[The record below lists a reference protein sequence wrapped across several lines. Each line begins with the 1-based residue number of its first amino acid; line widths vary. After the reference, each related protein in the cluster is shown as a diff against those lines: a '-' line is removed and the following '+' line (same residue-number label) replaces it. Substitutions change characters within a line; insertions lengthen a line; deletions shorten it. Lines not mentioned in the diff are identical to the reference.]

1 MLFKRIFPLA
11 FSWIELGG
19 VLGNLVRIASKLSKK
34 LLIKYKFTLK
44 SAPTYWISLSIMP
57 VFTWMMFIGIRPNK
71 VAIKNLDK
79 GTLRI
84 GDEILMKK
92 FGTIGVILK
101 NSR

>member
-1 MLFKRIFPLA
+1 
-11 FSWIELGG
+11 
-19 VLGNLVRIASKLSKK
+19 
-34 LLIKYKFTLK
+34 
-44 SAPTYWISLSIMP
+44 
-57 VFTWMMFIGIRPNK
+57 MFIGIRPNK